1 VARRRSSQE
10 GRLLSIL
17 IVPHMDSSNEGCSD
31 SSLVSYLEELVAQL
45 EVERDA
51 LVRDQA
57 SSTLLS
63 LGQPEEIYHAASSRR
78 SEGPY
83 RLVAATASDTAPTSS
98 VHRGFASTLPYHR
111 VFFLGAELPFPLA
124 FQSQRPLNLP
134 FGPATTH
141 FTQLPEEVAEKLVGV
156 YVERILPQYPLF
168 SKQEIID
175 IFQRY
180 RQYDG
185 GAVETV
191 TADEH
196 FIVSMILAIA
206 SLSSRARDYRK
217 LVSLA
222 ESLRRDAFS
231 RLDFGLRCNQATTTT
246 MKQLL
251 LLAQYGCLLPS
262 STNLWQVVG
271 DATTIAL
278 ELGLHQEVPWESG
291 MDEAATE
298 SRRRLY
304 WAVSFCHLYLDLL
317 CCIAL
322 LTFLRASSMP

>member
-1 VARRRSSQE
+1 MFIV
-10 GRLLSIL
+10 
-17 IVPHMDSSNEGCSD
+17 IVPHMDSSNEGCLD

-57 SSTLLS
+57 SSTLIA
-63 LGQPEEIYHAASSRR
+63 LGQPEEIYNNTSSGR
-78 SEGPY
+78 SEAAY
-83 RLVAATASDTAPTSS
+83 RLVAAAASDTAPTSS
-98 VHRGFASTLPYHR
+98 VHHGFRSTLPYHR

-134 FGPATTH
+134 FSPATTH

-175 IFQRY
+175 VFQRY

-291 MDEAATE
+291 MNEATIE

-304 WAVSFCHLYLDLL
+304 WAVCLSALSLL
-317 CCIAL
+317 LIYRLKL
-322 LTFLRASSMP
+322 LANLPAR